1 LYEWNAD
8 DCCRG
13 AAGVELAYN
22 VRIIS
27 PAGGICLHS
36 AESEYNTHSYLLF
49 RIHLQLL
56 HDEDWNDTQCPIR
69 GAGQR
74 RVAVER
80 VYDEFRGNAVAF
92 AAAKLF
98 PEERDRPALECEEEE
113 EVHAVNL
120 DDDQGN
126 PNNGAVNL
134 FNGDTQQKNADAGF
148 EENVRSDVG
157 GLAGPPPLITVV
169 SVVDVL

>member
-1 LYEWNAD
+1 MYERNAD

-22 VRIIS
+22 LKIIP
-27 PAGGICLHS
+27 PAVEICLHS
-36 AESEYNTHSYLLF
+36 AESEYNAHCYLLF
-49 RIHLQLL
+49 RIHLQFL

-69 GAGQR
+69 VAGQC

-80 VYDEFRGNAVAF
+80 VYDELRGNAVAF

-126 PNNGAVNL
+126 PNDGAVNF
-134 FNGDTQQKNADAGF
+134 FNGDTQQEDADAGF
-148 EENVRSDVG
+148 EEDVRSDVC
-157 GLAGPPPLITVV
+157 GLARPPPLIKIV
-169 SVVDVL
+169 SFVDVL